1 MLITFT
7 SGPSK
12 TPIFAFSGLETA
24 PAHFLP
30 TLCSF
35 PLNLDYIFGCFLTV
49 TEVFESF
56 S

>member
-12 TPIFAFSGLETA
+12 SPISAFSELETA

-30 TLCSF
+30 PLCSF
-35 PLNLDYIFGCFLTV
+35 PLNFDFIFGCFLTV
-49 TEVFESF
+49 IVVFESF